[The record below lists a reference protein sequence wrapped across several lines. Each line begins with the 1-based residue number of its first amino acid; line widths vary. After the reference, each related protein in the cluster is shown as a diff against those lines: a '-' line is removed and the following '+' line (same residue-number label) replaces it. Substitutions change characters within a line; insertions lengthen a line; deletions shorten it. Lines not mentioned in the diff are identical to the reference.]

1 MSEKISRRV
10 FLKTTGFAALSVAA
24 AGVLGGCDVSP
35 LPGNATLTDFGEAL
49 PVAAQDNM
57 SYSISATPLSEE
69 WHSYAAAFES
79 DEKIHYYIY
88 FGLRIETPTK
98 DFKIKK
104 SNLSCSAGKVFGFGN
119 ITLNDSNKYSI
130 PTEWT
135 VKASYTKAVPV
146 YIDLGDVRRSSLS
159 SLEIKLTVSGK
170 TIPIS
175 YSPLDTPAEIKPQW

>member
-24 AGVLGGCDVSP
+24 ASVLGGCDVSP

-79 DEKIHYYIY
+79 DEKFITIFTLVFVSKH
-88 FGLRIETPTK
+88 LPRIS
-98 DFKIKK
+98 K
-104 SNLSCSAGKVFGFGN
+104 SRNPIFPAPPEKFSALA
-119 ITLNDSNKYSI
+119 TLH
-130 PTEWT
+130 
-135 VKASYTKAVPV
+135 
-146 YIDLGDVRRSSLS
+146 
-159 SLEIKLTVSGK
+159 
-170 TIPIS
+170 
-175 YSPLDTPAEIKPQW
+175 